1 MPFRQRMARHFGDS
15 LSPEKAYLSYYD
27 VLLTV
32 EDIKSLKN
40 DWLTDNNIAFWEEY
54 LEHETLPRFPQARII
69 LLRPSMTFLLMKEPD
84 MRHVQAALPDFSKVT
99 HVFLPINDNRNVAQA
114 EGGSHWSLL
123 LVSVLDGI
131 AFHYDSL
138 GGANYAE
145 AALAT
150 RKLGTIVGRQIR
162 FINLEDSPQQE
173 NGSDCGVFVCLLMR
187 HLLVKRLLVAN
198 AREKVSMSMAGKM
211 VDSNG
216 GRKEMLKIIE
226 NLRKEGERRRSDA
239 RRTARFGSWEEFEKR
254 LAGQHGGDKTKESPV
269 LPEDAKVDK
278 PKAVEP
284 KVAKRKAVDAKL
296 DDPETG
302 SSKKKSPKTKDLE
315 TKDVKTKDVK
325 TVDSKTKDSKI
336 SNSKTTASKTGAPK
350 TGASKTGASKTGASK
365 ATKQT
370 ERLTAKAKSAGK
382 GQLASPSSS
391 NRSATSSQSPKSS
404 SSGVSKSPR
413 TPTKK
418 SPQSSQSSQSTP
430 TPVRM
435 RRIVQPP
442 LDPKKPNLLEMKFG
456 LMKGLK
462 RSNSDSSS
470 SSSSS
475 SKPSAVTANP
485 AKAAPIKD
493 RGLKAALR

>member
-1 MPFRQRMARHFGDS
+1 MLTSLDRQ

-99 HVFLPINDNRNVAQA
+99 HVFLPINDNRNVAMA

-150 RKLGTIVGRQIR
+150 RKLGSIVGRQIR

-226 NLRKEGERRRSDA
+226 NLRKEGERRRS
-239 RRTARFGSWEEFEKR
+239 RTARYGSWEEFEKL
-254 LAGQHGGDKTKESPV
+254 LAEQHGGDRTKQLPV

-278 PKAVEP
+278 PTAVEP
-284 KVAKRKAVDAKL
+284 RVAKRKADDAKL
-296 DDPETG
+296 NYSETG
-302 SSKKKSPKTKDLE
+302 SMKTRSSETMDL
-315 TKDVKTKDVK
+315 
-325 TVDSKTKDSKI
+325 KTKDSKTNN
-336 SNSKTTASKTGAPK
+336 SNTAASKTSAPK
-350 TGASKTGASKTGASK
+350 AVTQPERPTTRAKT
-365 ATKQT
+365 
-370 ERLTAKAKSAGK
+370 AGK
-382 GQLASPSSS
+382 GQLASPSSA
-391 NRSATSSQSPKSS
+391 NRSAKSSQSPRGSS
-404 SSGVSKSPR
+404 PGVTKSPR
-413 TPTKK
+413 TPNNK
-418 SPQSSQSSQSTP
+418 SPQSSPSTP
-430 TPVRM
+430 TPVRTL
-435 RRIVQPP
+435 RITQSPRDSNK
-442 LDPKKPNLLEMKFG
+442 LTMLEMKFG
-456 LMKGLK
+456 FNKTLK
-462 RSNSDSSS
+462 RAD
-470 SSSSS
+470 SS
-475 SKPSAVTANP
+475 SKPPAVTANP
-485 AKAAPIKD
+485 AKATPIKD
-493 RGLKAALR
+493 RGLKAALE

>member
-99 HVFLPINDNRNVAQA
+99 HVFLPINDNRNVAMA

-239 RRTARFGSWEEFEKR
+239 RRTARYGSWEEFEKR
-254 LAGQHGGDKTKESPV
+254 LAGQHGGDKTKQAPV
-269 LPEDAKVDK
+269 LPEDATLDK
-278 PKAVEP
+278 PRAVEP
-284 KVAKRKAVDAKL
+284 RVAKRKAVDAKL
-296 DDPETG
+296 NDSEAG
-302 SSKKKSPKTKDLE
+302 SKKTKSPKAKDL
-315 TKDVKTKDVK
+315 
-325 TVDSKTKDSKI
+325 KTKDSKT
-336 SNSKTTASKTGAPK
+336 SNSKTTASKTGA
-350 TGASKTGASKTGASK
+350 SKTGAPKTSSPK
-365 ATKQT
+365 AATQP
-370 ERLTAKAKSAGK
+370 ERPTTKAKSAGK
-382 GQLASPSSS
+382 GQSTSPSST
-391 NRSATSSQSPKSS
+391 NRSAKSSRSSKSS
-404 SSGVSKSPR
+404 SPGVTKSPR

-418 SPQSSQSSQSTP
+418 SPQNSRSSQSTP
-430 TPVRM
+430 TPVRT
-435 RRIVQPP
+435 RKIVQPP
-442 LDPKKPNLLEMKFG
+442 RDPNKPTLLEEKFG
-456 LMKGLK
+456 PMKWLK
-462 RSNSDSSS
+462 RAD
-470 SSSSS
+470 SSSS
-475 SKPSAVTANP
+475 SKPPAVTANP
-485 AKAAPIKD
+485 AKATPIKD

>member
-1 MPFRQRMARHFGDS
+1 MRSSRSSSASSSPTGNWSSHFTGFSFIYRSRESSSGSSTSSSESIRPWGSSSSSTSRATPRDDSHSKRKRRKHRMPFRQRMARHFGDS

-226 NLRKEGERRRSDA
+226 NLRKEGERRRS
-239 RRTARFGSWEEFEKR
+239 
-254 LAGQHGGDKTKESPV
+254 
-269 LPEDAKVDK
+269 
-278 PKAVEP
+278 
-284 KVAKRKAVDAKL
+284 
-296 DDPETG
+296 
-302 SSKKKSPKTKDLE
+302 
-315 TKDVKTKDVK
+315 
-325 TVDSKTKDSKI
+325 
-336 SNSKTTASKTGAPK
+336 
-350 TGASKTGASKTGASK
+350 
-365 ATKQT
+365 
-370 ERLTAKAKSAGK
+370 
-382 GQLASPSSS
+382 ASPF
-391 NRSATSSQSPKSS
+391 TSTKTP
-404 SSGVSKSPR
+404 PR
-413 TPTKK
+413 
-418 SPQSSQSSQSTP
+418 
-430 TPVRM
+430 
-435 RRIVQPP
+435 I
-442 LDPKKPNLLEMKFG
+442 E
-456 LMKGLK
+456 
-462 RSNSDSSS
+462 
-470 SSSSS
+470 
-475 SKPSAVTANP
+475 
-485 AKAAPIKD
+485 
-493 RGLKAALR
+493 

>member
-254 LAGQHGGDKTKESPV
+254 LAGQHGDDDAKKSPV

-278 PKAVEP
+278 PR
-284 KVAKRKAVDAKL
+284 VAKQKAVDAKL
-296 DDPETG
+296 DDSETG
-302 SSKKKSPKTKDLE
+302 SSKKKSPKTKDLK
-315 TKDVKTKDVK
+315 TKDLKTKDVK

-350 TGASKTGASKTGASK
+350 
-365 ATKQT
+365 ATNQT

-382 GQLASPSSS
+382 GQLASPSLY
-391 NRSATSSQSPKSS
+391 NRSATFSQSPKSS

-475 SKPSAVTANP
+475 SSSKPSAVTANP